1 MKIKSIT
8 TFDRDFMTSKPLNSL
23 LNMHGPGRVK
33 GEPQKVKLPKQG
45 AEAHCQLVPV

>member
-8 TFDRDFMTSKPLNSL
+8 TFDRHFMTSKRLNSL
-23 LNMHGPGRVK
+23 LNMHSPGRVK